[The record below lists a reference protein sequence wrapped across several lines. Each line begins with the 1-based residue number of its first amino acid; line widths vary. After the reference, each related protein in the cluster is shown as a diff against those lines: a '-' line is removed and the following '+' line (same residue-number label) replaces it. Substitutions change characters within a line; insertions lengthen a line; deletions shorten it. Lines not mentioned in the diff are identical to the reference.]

1 MSAKPSIP
9 LSAVG
14 LKAAL
19 TAAAKRD
26 VRWYLNGVLVE
37 VSPTQML
44 LKGGARKDTSD
55 WRDITIM
62 GTNGFLLTA
71 SRDQEMSEFP
81 ALTVFIPRHVLGGI
95 GRDPVLLSMT
105 GTEGVY
111 ALHVRG
117 EERLFRGDVVKPINW
132 RSVVP
137 VAFDEKRPFI
147 APGLLSLACRI
158 AALHGDRSAVFR
170 SSNGNKSTW
179 TNGHALIVVM
189 GLREEGIELIDIPRW
204 AYPQTEAA

>member
-1 MSAKPSIP
+1 MSKQPSIALP
-9 LSAVG
+9 AVE

-19 TAAAKRD
+19 AAAGKSG
-26 VRWYLNGVLVE
+26 VRNDLNGVYVE
-37 VSPTQML
+37 VSATRNLPR
-44 LKGGARKDTSD
+44 GGRHCSD

-105 GTEGVY
+105 GTAGVY

-117 EERLFRGDVVKPINW
+117 EERLFRGDAVKPITW

-158 AALHGDRSAVFR
+158 AALHGDRNVVFR
-170 SSNGNKSTW
+170 SSNGNKSVW

>member
-1 MSAKPSIP
+1 MSKQPSIA

-19 TAAAKRD
+19 AAAAKRD
-26 VRWYLNGVLVE
+26 VRWYFNGVLVE
-37 VSPTQML
+37 VSPTQEL
-44 LKGGARKDTSD
+44 PKGGAREDTSE
-55 WRDITIM
+55 RRYITIM
-62 GTNGFLLTA
+62 GTNGLLLTA
-71 SRDQEMSEFP
+71 SRDQELSEFP

-105 GTEGVY
+105 GTSGVY

-117 EERLFRGDVVKPINW
+117 EERLFRGHIDRPLGW

-137 VAFDEKRPFI
+137 VTFDEKRPFI

-158 AALHGDRSAVFR
+158 AALHGDRSAAFR
-170 SSNGNKSTW
+170 SSDGCKSTW